1 MEEIMVLYVLLCL
14 IGFALLYY
22 GAEWLVKG
30 SSSLAKSLGVAPV
43 VIGLTVVAFG
53 TSAPELV
60 VSLISSLQNKSMI
73 AVGNVVGSNICN
85 IALVLGLAA
94 LFQPI
99 TSHRY
104 VVQWDIP
111 IMLGIS
117 LYLFLIS
124 LNSILGRIEG
134 VTLFG
139 GVIVYTFLNYYMA
152 IRETRFGLKES
163 IEEYETE
170 LEEIGYVKPRSKQI
184 VLILA
189 GIIGV
194 VAGAQIVVESAVK
207 IMTHLGV
214 SEKFIGLTIVAFGTS
229 LPELATSVIAALRKE
244 MDISIGNLVGSNV
257 FNILSVLGA
266 ASLVRPI
273 PIPGGFFESGLIYD
287 YLVMLF
293 TSFLPWLL
301 MRKTLTITRG
311 GGLLLVLCYVGYI
324 VYLIAK
330 I

>member
-1 MEEIMVLYVLLCL
+1 MALYILFCL

-30 SSSLAKSLGVAPV
+30 SSSLAKSLGVTPV

-60 VSLISSLQNKSMI
+60 VSLISSIQNKSMI
-73 AVGNVVGSNICN
+73 AVGNVVGSNVCN

-94 LFQPI
+94 IFQPI

-104 VVQWDIP
+104 VVQRDIP

-117 LYLFLIS
+117 LYLLLIS
-124 LNSILGRIEG
+124 LNSTLGRIEG
-134 VTLFG
+134 ATLFG
-139 GVIVYTFLNYYMA
+139 GIIAYTSLNYYMA
-152 IRETRFGLKES
+152 RREVQFRLQKS
-163 IEEYETE
+163 VEEYESE
-170 LEEIGYVKPRSKQI
+170 LEEIGYVASRPKQI
-184 VLILA
+184 VLILV

-194 VAGAQIVVESAVK
+194 VAGAQIVVASAVK
-207 IMTHLGV
+207 IMTILGV

-229 LPELATSVIAALRKE
+229 LPELATSVVAALRKE

-301 MRKTLTITRG
+301 MRKNLTVTRSG
-311 GGLLLVLCYVGYI
+311 GMILLLCYVGYI
-324 VYLIAK
+324 FYLILK